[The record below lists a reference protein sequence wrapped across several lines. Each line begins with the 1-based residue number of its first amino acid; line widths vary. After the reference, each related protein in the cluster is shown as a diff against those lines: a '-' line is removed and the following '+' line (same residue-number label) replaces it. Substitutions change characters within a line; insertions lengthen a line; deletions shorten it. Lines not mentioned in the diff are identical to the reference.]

1 MMETISVYEYP
12 ERDVWQSLM
21 TRAVAETRELHDTV
35 AAIIA
40 DVRSRGDEALRKM
53 AARFDGVQLGSLK
66 VTPDEIAEAVD
77 AVPHELKNAIAVAAK
92 NISRFHKA
100 QRMEE
105 IVVETVP
112 GVTCRQKA
120 VPITRVGLYIPG
132 GNSPLFSTVLML
144 AIPARLAGC
153 RKIVLCTP
161 PGKDGKVHPAI
172 LYAASIAGVTEIY
185 KVGGAQAIAA
195 MAFGTESVPRVSKIF
210 GPGNRF
216 VMEAKQQVSLG
227 TAAIDMPAGP
237 SEVMI
242 IADGN
247 ADARFVASDFL
258 SQAEHG
264 PDSQS
269 ILLTTDAT
277 FTSKLPGVIEELLA
291 TLPRQEM
298 MRRSLAHSRVILLS
312 NEDEIMAFANDYA
325 PEHLIINHA
334 DAEAIA
340 SRVENAG
347 SVFIGGYSPESAGD
361 YASGTNHTLPTSGY
375 AKAYSGV
382 NIDSFTKKITFQHLT
397 PEGLA
402 SIGPA
407 IEFLAENEDLMAHR
421 LAVTVR
427 LDSLKGKS

>member
-1 MMETISVYEYP
+1 METISVYEYP

-40 DVRSRGDEALRKM
+40 DVRSRGDVALREM

-105 IVVETVP
+105 SVVETVP

-172 LYAASIAGVTEIY
+172 LYAASISGVTEIY

-227 TAAIDMPAGP
+227 AAAIDMPAGP

-242 IADGN
+242 IADGA

-269 ILLTTDAT
+269 ILLTTDTA
-277 FTSKLPGVIEELLA
+277 FAAKLPVVIEELLA

-298 MRRSLAHSRVILLS
+298 MHKSLAHSRVILLR
-312 NEDEIMAFANDYA
+312 NDDEIMAFANDYA

-347 SVFIGGYSPESAGD
+347 SVFIGGNSPESAGD

-375 AKAYSGV
+375 SKAYSGV

-407 IEFLAENEDLMAHR
+407 IEILAENEDLMAHR